1 MIKLKEINTV
11 SNYLS
16 LLRLLLAIPFW
27 IMLDYFY
34 SPFFRY
40 MLFSLTLFASFT
52 DIMDG
57 YLARKMNQVTEFG
70 KIIDPLADKV
80 CIGLI
85 ITKLYL
91 IHEIPAYYFFIIISR
106 DILIFLGGII
116 LNMKLGRVLPS
127 NMLGKIA
134 VLVIGIVIILILLQV
149 DKRSIYF
156 KSIYGMSLLLIVV
169 SFAGYVL
176 RTFEF
181 LKANP
186 KPEIIESEKVASEN
200 KDDLNANV

>member
-27 IMLDYFY
+27 VLLDDL
-34 SPFFRY
+34 SSNRY
-40 MLFSLTLFASFT
+40 MLLSIILFASIT

-70 KIIDPLADKV
+70 KIIDPLADKI

-91 IHEIPAYYFFIIISR
+91 IHQIPGYYFFMIIGR
-106 DILIFLGGII
+106 DILIFLGGIF
-116 LNMKLGRVLPS
+116 LTKKLGRVLPS
-127 NMLGKIA
+127 NMLGKIT
-134 VLVIGIVIILILLQV
+134 VLIIGIVIILTLLQA
-149 DKRSIYF
+149 DKSSVYF
-156 KSIYGMSLLLIVV
+156 KSIYYISLLLIII
-169 SFAGYVL
+169 SFAGYAI
-176 RTFEF
+176 RGFEF
-181 LKANP
+181 WKAKIQYNIV
-186 KPEIIESEKVASEN
+186 EGAEDTTEK
-200 KDDLNANV
+200 KDNLNGHV